1 MAKIFIPG
9 NVPSSKNSKQWTGK
23 MLINSKAT
31 RKYIS
36 NTKIY
41 YMKNKMKFRKMLKN
55 KRKPYKIYFEFIRG
69 TKHKF
74 DYINP
79 AQTIQDLM
87 VKNGWIMDDNCDEMM
102 PIFDKYEYDK
112 NNCGVYIWVGK

>member
-1 MAKIFIPG
+1 MAEIFIPG

-36 NTKIY
+36 NTRIY

-55 KRKPYKIYFEFIRG
+55 KRRPYKIYFKFIRG

-74 DYINP
+74 DYLNP
-79 AQTIQDLM
+79 AQTVQDLM

-112 NNCGVYIWVGK
+112 NNCGVHIWVGK

>member
-1 MAKIFIPG
+1 MTEIFIPG

-31 RKYIS
+31 RKYIKTS
-36 NTKIY
+36 SIY
-41 YMKNKMKFRKMLKN
+41 YIKDRKKFLKMLEGKD
-55 KRKPYKIYFEFIRG
+55 KPYKLSMQFIRG

-74 DYINP
+74 DYLNP

-87 VKNGWIMDDNCDEMM
+87 VKYNWIDDDNCKEII
-102 PIFDKYEYDK
+102 PIFELYKYSKE
-112 NNCGVYIWVGK
+112 NPGVVITIL